1 MNLQPNA
8 FQKIMHRFLM
18 LKPVSMLLSKIL
30 YRADI
35 FLLRAT
41 KGKLTVTRIVGLSVI
56 QLTTRGA
63 KTGKLR
69 TMPLIS
75 FPDGE
80 RLALI
85 ASYFGGEHN
94 PGWYYNLK
102 ANPECEVRVNGET
115 RKYIA
120 RETFDEERERYF
132 QMANSYYAGY
142 EKYRERA
149 AHRHIPV
156 MVLEPK
162 ASFTTKACTEPV
174 EVTQRSRRN

>member
-1 MNLQPNA
+1 MTIQPNA
-8 FQKIMHRFLM
+8 FQKFIHRFLM
-18 LKPVSMLLSKIL
+18 LKPVSALLSKIL
-30 YRADI
+30 FRADT
-35 FLLRAT
+35 LLLWAT

-69 TMPLIS
+69 TMPLIG

-80 RLALI
+80 KIALI

-102 ANPECEVRVNGET
+102 ANPECDVRINGET
-115 RKYIA
+115 RKYLA
-120 RETFDEERERYF
+120 RESFDEEREKYF

-156 MVLEPK
+156 MVLERK
-162 ASFTTKACTEPV
+162 DSLTTKDTKV
-174 EVTQRSRRN
+174 

>member
-1 MNLQPNA
+1 MTLQPNA
-8 FQKIMHRFLM
+8 FQKMTHRVLM
-18 LKPVSMLLSKIL
+18 LKPISMLLSKIL
-30 YRADI
+30 YRADNL
-35 FLLRAT
+35 LLRVT
-41 KGKLTVTRIVGLSVI
+41 KGKMTVTRIVGLSVI
-56 QLTTRGA
+56 QLTTKGA

-69 TMPLIS
+69 TMPLIG

-80 RLALI
+80 KLALI

-102 ANPECEVRVNGET
+102 ANPECEVWINGET

-120 RETFDEERERYF
+120 RESFDEEREKFF
-132 QMANSYYAGY
+132 QMANSFYAGY
-142 EKYRERA
+142 GKYRERA

-162 ASFTTKACTEPV
+162 
-174 EVTQRSRRN
+174 

>member
-1 MNLQPNA
+1 
-8 FQKIMHRFLM
+8 M

-30 YRADI
+30 YRADN
-35 FLLRAT
+35 LLLWAS

-69 TMPLIS
+69 TMPLIG

-80 RLALI
+80 KIALI

-102 ANPECEVRVNGET
+102 AIPKCEVWING
-115 RKYIA
+115 RIGKYVA
-120 RETFDEERERYF
+120 REVFDEEREKYF
-132 QMANSYYAGY
+132 QLANSFYAGY
-142 EKYRERA
+142 GKYRERA

-162 ASFTTKACTEPV
+162 DSLTTKDTK
-174 EVTQRSRRN
+174 VTKV